1 MKINRRHFLKT
12 AGVIGVGATSVF
24 AQPERDSRRDSN
36 GTAGDEAALSAIRVA
51 QIKVYPQKGKME
63 ANHEKLLGILDDV
76 EKNENV
82 DVVVT
87 PEGFL
92 DGYVSTEK
100 SVARGDMVGY
110 AIDPLTS
117 EYSQAI
123 SDWARRNEAWV
134 IYGCTRKAEDGVF
147 NTTLIYNRSG
157 RLVGMY
163 DKLHL
168 QTHDYKY
175 TPGKHLNVYESDFG
189 LFGVM
194 ICADRR
200 WPETTRTLTLR
211 GARVVFNPTYGMHGE
226 LNLCMM
232 RTRAYENGIF
242 IVFTHPGQAL
252 ITNHRGAIVCNNTD
266 KQRTYTVT
274 AIDLSQA
281 PANKG
286 GHIVDRRPDV
296 YKL

>member
-1 MKINRRHFLKT
+1 MKI
-12 AGVIGVGATSVF
+12 
-24 AQPERDSRRDSN
+24 SRRSFLQGASALGIGGN
-36 GTAGDEAALSAIRVA
+36 RIWAQSKPSGKKAAEEEGTISKIRVA
-51 QIKVYPQKGKME
+51 QIKVYPEKGQMEVNHKKMAE
-63 ANHEKLLGILDDV
+63 ILKDIEK
-76 EKNENV
+76 ERAV

-100 SVARGDMVGY
+100 SVGKEDMVRY
-110 AIDPLTS
+110 SIEPHTS
-117 EYSQAI
+117 EYARSV
-123 SDWARRNEAWV
+123 SKWAMENKAWV
-134 IYGCTRKAEDGVF
+134 VYGCTRKAADGIF
-147 NTTLIYNRSG
+147 NTALIYNRKG

-168 QTHDYKY
+168 QTHDRKY
-175 TPGKHLNVYESDFG
+175 TPGKHLRVYESEFG
-189 LFGVM
+189 PFGVM

-200 WPETTRTLTLR
+200 WPETARTLTLQ
-211 GARVVFNPTYGMHGE
+211 GARVIFNPTYGMHGE

-232 RTRAYENGIF
+232 RTRSYENGIY
-242 IVFTHPGQAL
+242 IVFTHPGQSL
-252 ITNHRGAIVCNNTD
+252 ITNPRGGIVCNNEDAD
-266 KQRTYTVT
+266 KRYTIT
-274 AIDLSQA
+274 EIDLSKA

>member
-1 MKINRRHFLKT
+1 MKLNRRHFIKA
-12 AGVIGVGATSVF
+12 AGVVGISITRVF
-24 AQPERDSRRDSN
+24 AQSEKGNRRDSN
-36 GTAGDEAALSAIRVA
+36 GTLSKIRVA

-63 ANHEKLLGILDDV
+63 MNHEKLMDILGEI
-76 EKNENV
+76 EKNEKV
-82 DVVVT
+82 DVLVT

-100 SVARGDMVGY
+100 ITKDDMMAY

-117 EYSQAI
+117 EYALAVSEW
-123 SDWARRNEAWV
+123 SRRNNAWV
-134 IYGCTRKAEDGVF
+134 IYGCTRIAADGVF
-147 NTTLIYNRSG
+147 NAALIYDRGG

-168 QTHDYKY
+168 QNHDLKY
-175 TPGKHLNVYESDFG
+175 TPGKYLDVYKSDFG

-200 WPETTRTLTLR
+200 WPETTRTLTLK
-211 GARVVFNPTYGMHGE
+211 GARVIFNPTYGMHGD

-232 RTRAYENGIF
+232 RTRAYENGIY
-242 IVFTHPGQAL
+242 IVFTHPGQSL
-252 ITNHRGAIVCNNTD
+252 ITNHKGAVVCNNTD
-266 KQRTYTVT
+266 ENTTYTVT
-274 AIDLSQA
+274 EIDLSKA